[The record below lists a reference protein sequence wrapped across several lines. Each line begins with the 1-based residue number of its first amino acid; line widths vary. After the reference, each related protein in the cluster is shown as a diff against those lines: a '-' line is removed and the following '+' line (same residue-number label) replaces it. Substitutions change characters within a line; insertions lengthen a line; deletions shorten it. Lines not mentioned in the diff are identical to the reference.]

1 MRCLARSSL
10 SSVFMNR
17 LISFP
22 GALKS
27 LEVLS
32 CFGIQISLQTVTMLQ
47 GCSCLPEEGIEPYLD
62 ELVKNGVLSK
72 EVSLSFLVFSH
83 DLIQQ
88 HIYENIP
95 SEERQS
101 MHLEIGTHLGSVL
114 SLDSL
119 LDAPFSRVARQYPLI
134 TAAVNQVNSS
144 GLSCGTHLRLRFAQ
158 WNALAGK
165 QSWDRSNCDAG
176 LNYFKF
182 GISFLGDAA
191 WQNES
196 QSDLCRLLHE
206 GAAACSFT
214 LGENEA
220 CLRYASDIITNA
232 AFDVSLVGQFFYI
245 RSLETLGRF
254 SEGLNHGLGVFQ
266 KLGFHLPTG
275 LSPQD
280 KMSILERTR
289 DAIYNRTFE
298 ELTEPNQHMTT
309 PTRNVYKL
317 MDACF
322 VSAVRIGSYSMIF
335 VSP

>member
-1 MRCLARSSL
+1 MSHSS
-10 SSVFMNR
+10 NR
-17 LISFP
+17 LIAFP

-32 CFGIQISLQTVTMLQ
+32 CFGIQISLQTVRMLQ
-47 GCSCLPEEGIEPYLD
+47 GCNCLPEEGIEPYLD
-62 ELVKNGVLSK
+62 ELVEKGVLSR
-72 EVSLSFLVFSH
+72 EVPLSFLVFSH

-88 HIYENIP
+88 HIYENMP

-101 MHLEIGTHLGSVL
+101 LHLEIGTHLGLVL

-119 LDAPFSRVARQYPLI
+119 LGAPFSRVAPQYPLI
-134 TAAVNQVNSS
+134 AAAVNQVNSS
-144 GLSCGTHLRLRFAQ
+144 GLTCDTHERLRFAQ

-196 QSDLCRLLHE
+196 QNELCRLLHE

-214 LGENEA
+214 LGENQA
-220 CLRYASDIITNA
+220 CLRFASDIITNA
-232 AFDVSLVGQFFYI
+232 AFDVSLVGHYLYI

-254 SEGLNHGLGVFQ
+254 SDGLNHGLGVFQ
-266 KLGFHLPTG
+266 KLGFHSPTE
-275 LSPQD
+275 LSRQAM
-280 KMSILERTR
+280 MSTLERTKE
-289 DAIYNRTFE
+289 AVYSKTFE
-298 ELTEPNQHMTT
+298 ELTNPHQHMPT

-317 MDACF
+317 LDACM
-322 VSAVRIGSYSMIF
+322 VSANRIGSY
-335 VSP
+335 

>member
-1 MRCLARSSL
+1 
-10 SSVFMNR
+10 
-17 LISFP
+17 
-22 GALKS
+22 
-27 LEVLS
+27 
-32 CFGIQISLQTVTMLQ
+32 
-47 GCSCLPEEGIEPYLD
+47 
-62 ELVKNGVLSK
+62 
-72 EVSLSFLVFSH
+72 
-83 DLIQQ
+83 
-88 HIYENIP
+88 
-95 SEERQS
+95 

-144 GLSCGTHLRLRFAQ
+144 GLSCGTHQRLRFAQ

-266 KLGFHLPTG
+266 KLGFEFPSG

-280 KMSILERTR
+280 TIIILERTKK
-289 DAIYNRTFE
+289 AIYSRTFD
-298 ELTEPNQHMTT
+298 ELTEPHHHM
-309 PTRNVYKL
+309 PTLTHYVYKL

-322 VSAVRIGSYSMIF
+322 VSANRIGSFSILICFTMMF
-335 VSP
+335 